1 MYAWAVSTEVG
12 PSMRDRILDAAEA
25 LVISN
30 GFHAT
35 TVDAVLAAV
44 GASKGAF
51 FHHFSSKA
59 DLGRAL
65 VERYA
70 CADLELLE
78 EYMGAAE
85 AASDHP
91 AAQLVDFIRRYEESA
106 PELVGDEPGCLYATF
121 VYERMPDAAGFNQI
135 VVDAIRAW
143 RERIVGKLEAIDP
156 RPPNLEGVDLA
167 GLADHVFATFEGSF
181 VLARAT
187 GEPDH
192 VRAQVAQLRRYLE
205 LLLAG

>member
-1 MYAWAVSTEVG
+1 
-12 PSMRDRILDAAEA
+12 MRGRILDAAEE
-25 LVISN
+25 LIFTH

-35 TVDAVLAAV
+35 SVDAVLAVA

-51 FHHFSSKA
+51 FHHFASKA
-59 DLGRAL
+59 DLGLAL
-65 VERYA
+65 VDRYA

-78 EYMGAAE
+78 EYMVAAE
-85 AASDHP
+85 GASDHP
-91 AAQLVDFIRRYEESA
+91 AVQLVDFIRRFEESA
-106 PELVGDEPGCLYATF
+106 YELVGDEPGCLYALF
-121 VYERMPDAAGFNQI
+121 VYERVPDAAGLSQI
-135 VVDAIRAW
+135 VVDAIRSW
-143 RERIVGKLEAIDP
+143 RERIVAKLQAIDP

-167 GLADHVFATFEGSF
+167 ALADHVFATFEGAY

-205 LLLAG
+205 LLLAS

>member
-1 MYAWAVSTEVG
+1 
-12 PSMRDRILDAAEA
+12 MRDRILDAAEE

-35 TVDAVLAAV
+35 TVDAVLAAAD
-44 GASKGAF
+44 ASKGAF

-65 VERYA
+65 VDRYA
-70 CADLELLE
+70 SADLELLE
-78 EYMGAAE
+78 EYMVAAE
-85 AASDHP
+85 GASDDP
-91 AAQLVDFIRRYEESA
+91 ADQLVDFIRRFEESA
-106 PELVGDEPGCLYATF
+106 HELVGDEPGCLYALF
-121 VYERMPDAAGFNQI
+121 VYERVPEAAGLSQI

-143 RERIVGKLEAIDP
+143 RERIVAKLQAIDP

-167 GLADHVFATFEGSF
+167 ALADHVFATFEGAY

-192 VRAQVAQLRRYLE
+192 VRSQVAQLRRYLE

>member
-1 MYAWAVSTEVG
+1 
-12 PSMRDRILDAAEA
+12 MRDRILDAAEE

-30 GFHAT
+30 GFHAS
-35 TVDAVLAAV
+35 TVDAVLAAAD
-44 GASKGAF
+44 ASKGAF

-65 VERYA
+65 VDRYA

-78 EYMGAAE
+78 EYMLAAE
-85 AASDHP
+85 GASDDP
-91 AAQLVDFIRRYEESA
+91 ADQLVDFIRRFEESA
-106 PELVGDEPGCLYATF
+106 HELVGDEPGCL
-121 VYERMPDAAGFNQI
+121 AGLSQI
-135 VVDAIRAW
+135 VVDAICAW
-143 RERIVGKLEAIDP
+143 RERIVAKLQAIDP
-156 RPPNLEGVDLA
+156 RPPNLEGVNLA
-167 GLADHVFATFEGSF
+167 ALADHVFATFEGAY

-205 LLLAG
+205 LLLGR

>member
-1 MYAWAVSTEVG
+1 
-12 PSMRDRILDAAEA
+12 MRDRILDAAEE

-30 GFHAT
+30 GFHAS
-35 TVDAVLAAV
+35 TVDAVLAAAD
-44 GASKGAF
+44 ASKGAF

-65 VERYA
+65 VDRYA

-78 EYMGAAE
+78 EYMLAAE
-85 AASDHP
+85 GASDDP
-91 AAQLVDFIRRYEESA
+91 ADQLVDFIRRFEESA
-106 PELVGDEPGCLYATF
+106 HELVGDEPGCLYALF
-121 VYERMPDAAGFNQI
+121 AYERVPEAAGLSQI
-135 VVDAIRAW
+135 VVDAICAW
-143 RERIVGKLEAIDP
+143 RERIVAKLQAIDP

-167 GLADHVFATFEGSF
+167 ALADHVFATFEGAY

-205 LLLAG
+205 LLLGR